1 MGSGS
6 VWRLCFL
13 LDVIGFNAAISAC
26 EKGGQWQRVAPML
39 DEKHSR
45 GMLPNMIS
53 FIIIIIIIIIII
65 SMVEGLGVMALR
77 SEGF

>member
-1 MGSGS
+1 
-6 VWRLCFL
+6 
-13 LDVIGFNAAISAC
+13 
-26 EKGGQWQRVAPML
+26 ML

-53 FIIIIIIIIIII
+53 FIIIIIIIIII